1 VDTIGAHTTERIQAP
16 GDGLLGFATFFRKE
30 LQWWWS
36 GRAAIV
42 VFAIATVLG
51 GLSVLGDRL
60 ALTIAT
66 AQGQPIPAGAITLDP
81 TLNVLN
87 AQWNQWLVFITI
99 FVSMGLL
106 TTERDSGTLAWS
118 LSKPLSRTSLLL
130 AKWSAALLM
139 LGIFGI
145 ALPMLVGTALAPLTY
160 GALPDLGKVATLA
173 LLMLSVPA
181 FFLALTLSLGAWIR
195 SQAGIAG
202 IAFAVAGVPLVVGMF
217 LPTVAQL
224 WPTSIGGWST
234 RLAGGIEVTPGP
246 PLAWIAGMVFL
257 AIVAGRFFAREDL

>member
-1 VDTIGAHTTERIQAP
+1 MDAIGARTTERMQAP
-16 GDGLLGFATFFRKE
+16 SGALLGFGTFFRKE

-42 VFAIATVLG
+42 VFAIATLLG
-51 GLSVLGDRL
+51 GFSVLGDRL

-81 TLNVLN
+81 TLNVLH
-87 AQWNQWLVFITI
+87 AQWDQWLVFITI

-130 AKWSAALLM
+130 AKWGAALVM
-139 LGIFGI
+139 LGIFAI
-145 ALPMLVGTALAPLTY
+145 ALPMLVGTALAPLAY
-160 GALPDLGKVATLA
+160 GGLPELGRVATLA

-181 FFLALTLSLGAWIR
+181 FFLALTLALGTWIR

-202 IAFAVAGVPLVVGMF
+202 TAFAVAAVPLVVGMF
-217 LPTVAQL
+217 LPTLAQM
-224 WPTSIGGWST
+224 WPSSIGGWST
-234 RLAGGIEVTPGP
+234 ALAGGSAVTPGP
-246 PLAWIAGMVFL
+246 PLAWIAAMVFL
-257 AIVAGRFFAREDL
+257 AVVAGGNFARADL